1 MSWGK
6 VVEKGSLA
14 NVPAEVCPP
23 QSPPAA
29 PPLMLP
35 SPLTRACRQPAIEAV
50 NAAIKE
56 AADRIQGKV
65 KVTAF
70 DYLAP
75 APLAPAGGTCDL
87 LVFPAGISFR
97 GLPLEQ
103 LPAAVLSA
111 LTGGASADE
120 ERQQQQQQQQQQQ
133 AGEEVQGDT
142 LFVCCHA
149 ARDERCGVLGPPLA
163 AKLAEL
169 LEHRGMASSMRVL
182 KTSHVGGHK
191 VRQAG
196 LGRPAGWQGWQAGM
210 RLCLGLGSGSGL
222 GCCTAW
228 LLTASRRQLSACLP
242 ICPSPC
248 STPAMCWCTAAARPQ
263 TATGLVGCT
272 PATPSSFW
280 TPSWLPR
287 CVSSGADPRLQLWA
301 SRQ

>member
-1 MSWGK
+1 M
-6 VVEKGSLA
+6 
-14 NVPAEVCPP
+14 
-23 QSPPAA
+23 
-29 PPLMLP
+29 
-35 SPLTRACRQPAIEAV
+35 

-111 LTGGASADE
+111 LTGGAAAQE
-120 ERQQQQQQQQQQQ
+120 QQQQQQLQLQQ

-149 ARDERCGVLGPPLA
+149 ARDERCGALGPPLA

-169 LEHRGMASSMRVL
+169 LDHKGMGSSMWVL

-196 LGRPAGWQGWQAGM
+196 LDSGWGWGWAWAWVFPWQWQHCLMPRLPCTTLPAVRRQCAGLQPRQDHRRRLVWRAAHRQRRAVPGRPPGGQGTCLAGLRLGKGAG
-210 RLCLGLGSGSGL
+210 LNVQCI
-222 GCCTAW
+222 TA
-228 LLTASRRQLSACLP
+228 
-242 ICPSPC
+242 
-248 STPAMCWCTAAARPQ
+248 
-263 TATGLVGCT
+263 
-272 PATPSSFW
+272 
-280 TPSWLPR
+280 
-287 CVSSGADPRLQLWA
+287 
-301 SRQ
+301 

>member
-1 MSWGK
+1 
-6 VVEKGSLA
+6 
-14 NVPAEVCPP
+14 
-23 QSPPAA
+23 
-29 PPLMLP
+29 MLP
-35 SPLTRACRQPAIEAV
+35 SPLTHTCRHPAIEAA

-56 AADRIQGKV
+56 AADRIPGKV

-111 LTGGASADE
+111 LTGGAAADKD
-120 ERQQQQQQQQQQQ
+120 QQKQLQTQ

-169 LEHRGMASSMRVL
+169 LEQKGMAGSMRVL

-191 VRQAG
+191 VRQAW
-196 LGRPAGWQGWQAGM
+196 LGWPAGKQGWQP
-210 RLCLGLGSGSGL
+210 GLGSGL
-222 GCCTAW
+222 GCGTAW
-228 LLTASRRQLSACLP
+228 LFIASCRQLAACLS
-242 ICPSPC
+242 ICLSSR

-263 TATGLVGCT
+263 TATGLGGCT
-272 PATPSSFW
+272 PATPSNSW
-280 TPSWLPR
+280 MPSWLPR
-287 CVSSGADPRLQLWA
+287 CVP
-301 SRQ
+301 